1 MHAVCGHTRPEGSA
15 RGCCFAKD
23 SIELMRKFKIAA
35 RESGNFTRVQKSGC
49 LDFCEAGP
57 TCVVYPQ
64 GEWFK
69 ISNEAIPMLVDYLE
83 GGSLQKISFRHQS
96 SIVLHHKPDTSDCP
110 VLFDEMSIWS
120 ITL

>member
-1 MHAVCGHTRPEGSA
+1 MDPKGREKPGYRMHAFVCGHTRPEGSA

-35 RESGNFTRVQKSGC
+35 RERGILDVRVQKSGC

-83 GGSLQKISFRHQS
+83 GGSLPKKYLLDI
-96 SIVLHHKPDTSDCP
+96 KA
-110 VLFDEMSIWS
+110 
-120 ITL
+120 